1 MWALQMIY
9 GDTITVAEKH
19 LLEAGLGPP
28 IHFTQATEA
37 SKMFSCLISNSSQS
51 YLVPL
56 NQCFSLAFFGFK
68 TAAYKFCD
76 NL

>member
-1 MWALQMIY
+1 MWALLMIY
-9 GDTITVAEKH
+9 RETITVAEKH
-19 LLEAGLGPP
+19 LLETGLGPP

-37 SKMFSCLISNSSQS
+37 SKMFSCLVSNFTQS

-56 NQCFSLAFFGFK
+56 NQCFSLACFGFK
-68 TAAYKFCD
+68 KAAYKFCE